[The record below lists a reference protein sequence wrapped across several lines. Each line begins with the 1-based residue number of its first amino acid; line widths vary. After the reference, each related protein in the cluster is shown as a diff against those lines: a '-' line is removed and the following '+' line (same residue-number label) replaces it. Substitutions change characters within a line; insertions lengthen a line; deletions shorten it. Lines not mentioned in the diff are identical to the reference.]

1 MRKPIRIL
9 FTASLLSLMTV
20 MGACHSSK
28 KTVKGS
34 SGVPVRTVDYNEMRA
49 ELKARHFDVPMIGE
63 LIAEVTKWVGV
74 PYKYAGNDKK
84 GVDCSGLTSQVFL
97 KVLGIKMPRSSRE
110 QQQWCRSVKKEN
122 LQPGDLIF
130 FATGSNRDR
139 VSHVGMYVGNGEM
152 IHASSSRGVIVS
164 NLDERY
170 YLTRYHS
177 AGRPE
182 VIEQLYASADK
193 KGKKSKEKKGKNS
206 SYEETPVAPEIILV
220 DDTNPAISSGAAA
233 AVRPMTISVDDL
245 IEMQVDS
252 IANAM
257 TRQSVKPEEPNDST
271 FTQFFD

>member
-9 FTASLLSLMTV
+9 FTALLLSLMTV

-34 SGVPVRTVDYNEMRA
+34 NGVPVRTVDYSEMRE
-49 ELKARHFDVPMIGE
+49 ELKSRHYDVPIIGE
-63 LIAEVTKWVGV
+63 LVSEMTAWVGV

-97 KVLGIKMPRSSRE
+97 KVLGTKMPRSSRE

-122 LQPGDLIF
+122 LQPGDLVF

-164 NLDERY
+164 SLDEKY

-177 AGRPE
+177 AGRPDI
-182 VIEQLYASADK
+182 IEQLYASADK
-193 KGKKSKEKKGKNS
+193 KGKKSKDKKGKNS
-206 SYEETPVAPEIILV
+206 GYEETPVAPEIILV
-220 DDTNPAISSGAAA
+220 DDTNPTTSSGAAA
-233 AVRPMTISVDDL
+233 TVRPMAISVDDL